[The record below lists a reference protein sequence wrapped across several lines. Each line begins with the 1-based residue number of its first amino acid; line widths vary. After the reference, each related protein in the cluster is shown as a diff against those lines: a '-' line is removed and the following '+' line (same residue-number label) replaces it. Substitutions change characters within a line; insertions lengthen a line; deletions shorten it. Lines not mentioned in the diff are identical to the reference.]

1 MKAYSVDLRTR
12 AVEAVAA
19 GQSYLDVARRFA
31 LGRATVQRWVAQQ
44 TATGTLA
51 PQPIPGRPRAI
62 GPADEPAL
70 RAQVQAAPDAT
81 LAEHCAAWEQSHRV
95 RVSLTTM
102 HRALARLGWPRKKR
116 SSTPV
121 SEIR

>member
-1 MKAYSVDLRTR
+1 MKAYSLDLRTR
-12 AVEAVAA
+12 AVAAVAA

-44 TATGTLA
+44 AASGTLA
-51 PQPIPGRPRAI
+51 PKPIPGRPRAI

-81 LAEHCAAWEQSHRV
+81 LAEHCTVWAQTRGV
-95 RVSLTTM
+95 TISLTTM

-121 SEIR
+121 SKTR